1 MDEKEFDY
9 MNVIPLVDVMLVL
22 LTIVLT
28 TSTFIASGLIPV
40 ELPKA
45 EKNQKKISQN
55 DSRKLIEIDR
65 EEQIFYNARPVSIGE
80 LSKSIESLS
89 RDVPMVIRADK
100 SIHLELFVGV
110 LGCVKKAG
118 FNNVSLQT
126 EEKR

>member
-40 ELPKA
+40 ELPRT
-45 EKNQKKISQN
+45 EKSQHISQN
-55 DSRKLIEIDR
+55 DRHRLIEIDR
-65 EEQIFYNARPVSIGE
+65 EGQIFYNARPVDLSE
-80 LSKSIESLS
+80 LNKNIEPLS
-89 RDVPMVIRADK
+89 RDIRIVIRADR
-100 SIHLELFVGV
+100 SIYLELFVNV
-110 LGCVKKAG
+110 AECVRKAG
-118 FNNVSLQT
+118 FHNVSLQT